1 MLLITRDT
9 DYGLR
14 ALCLLAV
21 RPEENFSAARI
32 SKELDAPYQFLR
44 GILQKLSRA
53 GILRAE
59 KGRSGGFSLIK
70 KPGNIKVTDVMN
82 IFQGK
87 VDLKRC
93 SFQNNVCPNLKDCVL
108 RVEIEEIE
116 KYARERLSRLTVKD
130 IARLSSEKKE

>member
-14 ALCLLAV
+14 ALCLLA
-21 RPEENFSAARI
+21 RKKDRSFSALRI

-53 GILRAE
+53 GLLRAE
-59 KGRSGGFSLIK
+59 KGRKGGFSLIK
-70 KPGNIKVTDVMN
+70 KPENIKVTDVMN
-82 IFQGK
+82 IFQGD

-93 SFQNNVCPNLKDCVL
+93 SFQKRICPDIDTCVL
-108 RVEIEEIE
+108 RKEIEDIE
-116 KYARERLSRLTVKD
+116 EYARGRLLKLTVKD
-130 IARLSSEKKE
+130 IAGV